1 MDKNSLLI
9 FLHIPKTGGTTL
21 NSIFRKQ
28 FMRDKLFDH
37 DNYQNKRMKLE
48 DLTEEEKKQIQAIAG
63 HYFYGIH
70 HLFNKRATYFTM
82 LRDPI
87 DRVISSYYYLR
98 NTPGFERIKRMT
110 LEQFVLSE
118 PQAHNLQ
125 TKMISGDIGKNPSI
139 QKAMKHLQTFSI
151 VGVTERFNET
161 LYLLQ
166 KEFRWIDTEYK
177 KINITKRRPAVTD
190 LDPSLI
196 QLIKENNKL
205 DIQLY
210 EYSKKLL
217 NKRLQ
222 ALSAEER
229 REIEIF
235 KQKHQNT

>member
-1 MDKNSLLI
+1 
-9 FLHIPKTGGTTL
+9 
-21 NSIFRKQ
+21 
-28 FMRDKLFDH
+28 
-37 DNYQNKRMKLE
+37 
-48 DLTEEEKKQIQAIAG
+48 
-63 HYFYGIH
+63 
-70 HLFNKRATYFTM
+70 
-82 LRDPI
+82 RDPI

-139 QKAMKHLQTFSI
+139 QKAMKHLQTISI

-166 KEFRWIDTEYK
+166 KEFGWIDTEYK

-229 REIEIF
+229 RELEIF